1 MDADIIIAGAG
12 PAGLSLAAALAGSSL
27 SILLLEQN
35 SRRVLNN
42 PAYDGREIAL
52 TAASVA
58 TLKRLGAL
66 QRVAGSDMAPLRS
79 ARVFNGASIQPLE
92 FANAR
97 DRKSPLGLLV
107 SNAAL
112 KRALYESVVQHDNII
127 LQDDTKVARARATTD
142 AIEVHTDRAC
152 LKSRLLVAADTR
164 FSPLRASQGIG
175 AFIRDFGKTM
185 LVCRVRHEKPHEG
198 VATEWFGHNQ
208 TVAMLPLQ
216 EKLSSLVLT
225 LPEPQIAALMELSEG
240 AFAREMQQRTQQRWG
255 ALTPAS
261 ARFRYPLVAVYAHR
275 FAAPRFAL
283 VGDAAVG
290 MHPVTA
296 HGFNLGLAG
305 AIRLAEEVSASARA
319 GEDIADARSLKR
331 YETALRRATAP
342 LFFATNALASLYT
355 DDRGPARLARSL
367 GLRALDVAAPVK
379 HAIENWLSASEHRS
393 PARARPA
400 A

>member
-12 PAGLSLAAALAGSSL
+12 PAGLSLAAALARSPL
-27 SILLLEQN
+27 SILVLEQS
-35 SRRVLNN
+35 SRRVLDN

-58 TLKRLGAL
+58 ALKRFGAL
-66 QRVAGSDMAPLRS
+66 QRIPGADMAPLRS
-79 ARVFNGASIQPLE
+79 ARVFNGASTQPLE
-92 FANAR
+92 FGNAR

-107 SNAAL
+107 SNASL
-112 KRALYESVVQHDNII
+112 KRALYETVVQHDNII
-127 LQDDTKVARARATTD
+127 LRDEIKVAGAHATRD
-142 AIEVHTDRAC
+142 AIEVRTDRAG
-152 LKSRLLVAADTR
+152 LKARLLVAADTR

-175 AFIRDFGKTM
+175 AFMHDFGKTM

-216 EKLSSLVLT
+216 ERLASLVLT
-225 LPEPQIAALMELSEG
+225 LPEPQIAAIMELNEEG
-240 AFAREMQQRTQQRWG
+240 FAREIELRTQQRWG
-255 ALTPAS
+255 ALGLAS
-261 ARFRYPLVAVYAHR
+261 ARFRYPLIAVYAHH

-305 AIRLAEEVSASARA
+305 AVRLAEEVLAAQRA
-319 GEDIADARSLKR
+319 GRDIGDGRGLKR
-331 YETALRRATAP
+331 YETGHRRVSAP
-342 LFFATNALASLYT
+342 LFLATNALASLYT
-355 DDRGPARLARSL
+355 DERGPARLARSL
-367 GLRALDVAAPVK
+367 GLRALDAAAPVK
-379 HAIENWLSASEHRS
+379 HAIENWLSASEHRG
-393 PARARPA
+393 PARAWPA